1 MRYAI
6 ERLRTDVMARLGEIA
21 RPQSQSSASS
31 SAVDVPWPEDII
43 GLKVSSLLP
52 EVGSRLIRES
62 PLPLPDCGA
71 SSPEI
76 YRMRQ
81 MPCGLYAAEV
91 RLPVTFI
98 RLESAMLSGWSIDVR
113 SAVMPSSPEWSRQW
127 SAEAGIAGCPVRPMA
142 YFDSDSGG
150 PLLRLVGSE
159 MEAAGLEWLNVWTV
173 PEADS
178 SGGFDFPEVLYAEL
192 VGELCGNY
200 KQKFG
205 G

>member
-1 MRYAI
+1 MRFSI
-6 ERLRTDVMARLGEIA
+6 DRLRTDVMARMGEIA
-21 RPQSQSSASS
+21 RPRGQSPTQSAID
-31 SAVDVPWPEDII
+31 AVPWPEDII
-43 GLKVSSLLP
+43 VVKVSSLLP

-62 PLPLPDCGA
+62 PLLLPDCGA

-76 YRMRQ
+76 CRMRQ

-98 RLESAMLSGWSIDVR
+98 RLESAMLSGWRIDVR
-113 SAVMPSSPEWSRQW
+113 SVVMPSSPEWSRQW

-142 YFDSDSGG
+142 YVDSDSGG

-159 MEAAGLEWLNVWTV
+159 MEAAALEWLNVWTV
-173 PEADS
+173 PEPDS